1 MSQYTEEA
9 LHRATSGDSMLN
21 YQTIISGMMS
31 KGIEPSEIK
40 PRVNVLTLRAWNAKG
55 RKIKRG
61 ETGVPCITWIICDD
75 KEGGTYKRMKSVS
88 VFHISQT
95 EPYKG
100 KP

>member
-1 MSQYTEEA
+1 MNTYASEA

-31 KGIEPSEIK
+31 KGIDPQDII

-55 RKIKRG
+55 RKVKKG
-61 ETGVPCITWIICDD
+61 EKGVNCITWIVCQD
-75 KEGGTYKRMKSVS
+75 KEGGTYKRMKSVT

-100 KP
+100 

>member
-1 MSQYTEEA
+1 MNTYTQEA
-9 LHRATSGDSMLN
+9 LQRATSGDSMLN

-31 KGIEPSEIK
+31 KGIDPQEIK

-55 RKIKRG
+55 RKVKKG
-61 ETGVPCITWIICDD
+61 ETGIPCITWITCED

-95 EPYKG
+95 EPFKG
-100 KP
+100 

>member
-1 MSQYTEEA
+1 MNQYAQEA
-9 LHRATSGDSMLN
+9 LQRATSGDSMLN

-31 KGIEPSEIK
+31 KGIDPQDII

-55 RKIKRG
+55 RKVKKG
-61 ETGVPCITWIICDD
+61 EKGVNCITWIVCQD
-75 KEGGTYKRMKSVS
+75 KEGGTYKRMKSVT

-100 KP
+100 